1 MKKMKNEV
9 SIMGLLYDHDLQKK
23 TTGKDSKT
31 PGVEYITGTISVATD
46 DACLNIIPIH
56 YTYVTAITKSG
67 KPNSTFTAL
76 DNILSGAY
84 PTMMGVSKER
94 ATHLRINTSIAL
106 NEFYS
111 NRDGKEEL
119 VSVKRN
125 EGGFIHVD
133 NTPFDEDEHKRCEFD
148 CDILITNMRRVD
160 ADEERNLPEKAIIRG
175 ALFNDYNKTM
185 LPMEFTVIRPDAI
198 AYFESQDI
206 SSKNPLFTEIKGYQ
220 VNMSIE
226 RKVVEKGAFSDSVKT
241 VKTNNKDWVVDWSA
255 TEPHLWDDEST
266 LLASEVNEAMK
277 NREIALA
284 TMKQRNDEWRASRA
298 SKPVVATPTTAGETF
313 NF

>member
-1 MKKMKNEV
+1 MKKMKNDV

-56 YTYVTAITKSG
+56 YTYITATTKSG

-84 PTMMGVSKER
+84 PTMMGASKER

-133 NTPFDEDEHKRCEFD
+133 NTPFDEDETKRCSFD
-148 CDILITNMRRVD
+148 CDILITNARHID
-160 ADEERNLPEKAIIRG
+160 ADAERNLPEKVIIRG
-175 ALFNDYNKTM
+175 ALFNEFNKTM
-185 LPMEFTVIRPDAI
+185 LPMEFTVISPKAI
-198 AYFESQDI
+198 SYFESQDI
-206 SSKNPLFTEIKGYQ
+206 SSKNPLFTEIRGHQ
-220 VNMSIE
+220 VNTSIE
-226 RKVVEKGAFSDSVKT
+226 RKIVEKGAFSDSVRT
-241 VKTNNKDWVVDWSA
+241 VKTTNKDWLVDWSA

-298 SKPVVATPTTAGETF
+298 SKPVVATPTVAGETF